1 MRVRPKLCECVCGSF
16 SIIHPQNLPAAEVL
30 CSERGL
36 YCSCGTVVLADCVPY
51 FSICLF
57 LYRLLKIHGSPRHL
71 IVILLQQMLRVT
83 LNNVAVG
90 VAASCW
96 RCEWN
101 QKNSLIGFS
110 RGLIPETRLRIL

>member
-1 MRVRPKLCECVCGSF
+1 MHVRPRLCECVCGSF
-16 SIIHPQNLPAAEVL
+16 SIIHPRNLPAAEVL
-30 CSERGL
+30 NED
-36 YCSCGTVVLADCVPY
+36 CSCGTDVLADCVSC
-51 FSICLF
+51 FSLCLF

-83 LNNVAVG
+83 LNNAAVG

-110 RGLIPETRLRIL
+110 RELIPETRLRIL